1 MLQVSYSPTLVG
13 EPSSLSSFCV
23 EQPFDILCF
32 RSLVGLAL
40 SRAFSCQKRLKI
52 TGPQGQWAGVTT
64 LLRGGYSVQ
73 EICSSSKMSGCG
85 LTGVSLLDQAAD
97 SDDDND
103 PIQFMGQTECNLT
116 SHPEG
121 QDHELNGADGVDI
134 TMYGELNLIAE
145 PQKVRTYDVP
155 SCVPL
160 TEQICSRASQ
170 RERKCSFPCAGSP
183 RFC

>member
-1 MLQVSYSPTLVG
+1 M
-13 EPSSLSSFCV
+13 
-23 EQPFDILCF
+23 
-32 RSLVGLAL
+32 GLAL
-40 SRAFSCQKRLKI
+40 TRAFSCQKRLKVVP
-52 TGPQGQWAGVTT
+52 PQGQWAGVTT
-64 LLRGGYSVQ
+64 LPRGGHSVQ
-73 EICSSSKMSGCG
+73 GICSSSEMSGCA
-85 LTGVSLLDQAAD
+85 LTAVSLLDQAAD

-103 PIQFMGQTECNLT
+103 PVQFMGQADFNLT

-121 QDHELNGADGVDI
+121 HDHELNGVEGVDI

-170 RERKCSFPCAGSP
+170 GERGSSFPCSGSP
-183 RFC
+183 GFC